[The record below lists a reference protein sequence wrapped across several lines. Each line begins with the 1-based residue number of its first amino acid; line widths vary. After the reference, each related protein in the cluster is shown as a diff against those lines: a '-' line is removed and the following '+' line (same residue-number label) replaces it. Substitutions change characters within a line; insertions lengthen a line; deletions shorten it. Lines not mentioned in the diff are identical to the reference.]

1 MSQRLTQPIIKR
13 LFELLNEELKHQSLE
28 GELYLVGGAVMCLVY
43 DARPATQDVDALFQ
57 PAQKLRKIAAK
68 VGDHVGVKAD
78 WLNDAV
84 KGYLS
89 DRGEFD
95 SF

>member
-1 MSQRLTQPIIKR
+1 M
-13 LFELLNEELKHQSLE
+13 
-28 GELYLVGGAVMCLVY
+28 YLVY
-43 DARPATQDVDALFQ
+43 DAPPATQDVDALFQ

-68 VGDHVGVKAD
+68 VGAHVGVKAD

-95 SF
+95 SFLELSHLRVFVSRPDYLLAIKCLAL